1 MSDIKIERQTLPPSA
16 PPSEMWTQQMVASE
30 MWTHHAVPAAFV
42 TDPERIADMLDA
54 DADALAAFRTEFLPE
69 GVWLT
74 TCAELPGLVVE
85 TDTREEGERLAT
97 EVAADLLASEKDYG
111 I

>member
-1 MSDIKIERQTLPPSA
+1 MRPTY
-16 PPSEMWTQQMVASE
+16 
-30 MWTHHAVPAAFV
+30 
-42 TDPERIADMLDA
+42 
-54 DADALAAFRTEFLPE
+54 RTELLPE

-85 TDTREEGERLAT
+85 TDTREEGERLAP